1 LNAYIYLTIL
11 LSKVI
16 GTFNDNVQQAAAS
29 PTRAF
34 VDEVPHHDPVPNG
47 RVSEALRQLALLYM
61 NDPNSQLATI
71 RMEPGH
77 ANEVAVVITLKLTNL

>member
-1 LNAYIYLTIL
+1 M
-11 LSKVI
+11 I

-34 VDEVPHHDPVPNG
+34 VDEVSHHDPVPNG

-77 ANEVAVVITLKLTNL
+77 ANEVTVVITLKLTNL